1 MNNIVNFLSQLGAS
15 SQSLTQ
21 DEIIELAGEH
31 QLNEQ
36 ETQAVLERNH
46 QKIAELLSVRANVC
60 GLLLP
65 AEDDEDTEDD
75 SSREEE
81 IAA

>member
-1 MNNIVNFLSQLGAS
+1 MNNIINFLSQLGAN

-21 DEIIELAGEH
+21 DEIIELASEH

-36 ETQAVLERNH
+36 EIQAVLERDH
-46 QKIAELLSVRANVC
+46 QKIAELLNARTNVC

-65 AEDDEDTEDD
+65 AEDDEDSEDD
-75 SSREEE
+75 SSQEEE

>member
-1 MNNIVNFLSQLGAS
+1 MKNIVNFLSLLGAS

-21 DEIIELAGEH
+21 DEIIELAREH
-31 QLNEQ
+31 QLSEA
-36 ETQAVLERNH
+36 EIQAISDRDH
-46 QKIAELLSVRANVC
+46 QQIATLLNARTNVC

-65 AEDDEDTEDD
+65 AEDDEDAEDD
-75 SSREEE
+75 SGQEEE

>member
-1 MNNIVNFLSQLGAS
+1 MQNIVNFLSLLGAS

-21 DEIIELAGEH
+21 DEIIELAKEH
-31 QLNEQ
+31 QLTEA
-36 ETQAVLERNH
+36 EIQAISDRDH
-46 QKIAELLSVRANVC
+46 QQIAILLNTRANVC

-65 AEDDEDTEDD
+65 AEDDEDAEDD
-75 SSREEE
+75 SGQEEE